1 MTKHTA
7 LYARVSTEAQA
18 EEGYSI
24 DAQKK
29 LLEAWCVSREIEK
42 YTFYIDAGYSGSNLE
57 RPEIKKLIEKAK
69 DGEIDTVAVYKLDR
83 LSRSQKDTL
92 YLIEDVFNPNG
103 VGFVS
108 LSENMD
114 TSTPI
119 GRAMLGIMSAFA
131 QLERE
136 TIRIRT
142 RMGMKERVKSG
153 LWMGGGK
160 TPFGYDYDK
169 ESGSL
174 VKNEDSE
181 TVKKIY
187 SLYLDGYSPASIAK
201 MLGMKY
207 DRLVS
212 QILKRKTNTGIIPY
226 NGEEYKGH
234 HEALI
239 DDETYYKAL
248 DEMKKRSKKQGNGVH
263 LLSGLIFCGLCGARM
278 RYQKWG
284 KKGYKLVCY
293 STQDSKPYLIRDPD
307 CPSERIWAE
316 DVEHHV
322 IEDIFIMTLD
332 KSKNTNFK
340 NEAKALS
347 EKKKRLEKKL
357 ARLYGIYADGDD
369 TALDLI
375 KKLKEEISSTESE
388 IKESERKSAER
399 ESRKSIIE
407 NADNL
412 SEIWPKLTSVE
423 QKRIVG
429 QLIEKIIVFPERI
442 EIHFYE

>member
-1 MTKHTA
+1 MAKHTA
-7 LYARVSTEAQA
+7 LYVRVSTEAQA

-29 LLEAWCVSREIEK
+29 LLEAWCVSKEIES
-42 YTFYIDAGYSGSNLE
+42 YTFYVDAGYSGSNLE

-69 DGEIDTVAVYKLDR
+69 DGEIEAVAVYKLDR

-92 YLIEDVFNPNG
+92 YLIEDVFNPNN

-169 ESGSL
+169 ESGKL
-174 VKNEDSE
+174 IKNEDAE

-187 SLYLDGYSPASIAK
+187 SLYLDGYSPSAIAG

-207 DRLVS
+207 DRIIS

-226 NGEEYKGH
+226 RGEEYKGN
-234 HEALI
+234 HEPI
-239 DDETYYKAL
+239 VDEETYYKTL
-248 DEMKKRSKKQGNGVH
+248 EEMKRRSRGVGTGVH

-293 STQDSKPYLIRDPD
+293 STQNSKPYLIKDPS
-307 CPSERIWAE
+307 CHAERVWADE
-316 DVEHHV
+316 VEEQV
-322 IEDIFIMTLD
+322 IKDIFSMTLD
-332 KSKNTNFK
+332 KSKKSVRENREST
-340 NEAKALS
+340 LT
-347 EKKKRLEKKL
+347 EKKKKLEKKL
-357 ARLYGIYADGDD
+357 ARLYGIYSDGDD
-369 TALDLI
+369 TALEVI
-375 KKLKEEISSTESE
+375 KKLKDEIKEAESE
-388 IKESERKSAER
+388 IKRLRLKNAEKER
-399 ESRKSIIE
+399 RKNIIE
-407 NADNL
+407 DAENL
-412 SEIWPKLTSVE
+412 SDVWQTLTDE
-423 QKRIVG
+423 EKKRTITK
-429 QLIEKIIVFPERI
+429 LIEKIVVFPSRI